1 MSETELSIILIFTP
15 MYMHVAT
22 VYVLCLNIT
31 CIVIKSSCEHVYVH
45 GVDEAIVV
53 SLFSSPVPHIRECTC
68 CRKKCSKLA

>member
-31 CIVIKSSCEHVYVH
+31 RIVIKSSCEHVYVH
-45 GVDEAIVV
+45 GVDEAI
-53 SLFSSPVPHIRECTC
+53 
-68 CRKKCSKLA
+68 